1 MCFGDWIYYTLWQLV
16 KDVQGKAL
24 EEVYCLKILSDV
36 YHVKLLVLCLA
47 DITEHNIL

>member
-1 MCFGDWIYYTLWQLV
+1 LV

-24 EEVYCLKILSDV
+24 EEVYCLKISGA